1 MNIDLTKRVIDKF
14 IETYNKDVH
23 TQELEIIFNNVNIN
37 TDKLG
42 NILQFLTTEST
53 IKSEDLYILTI
64 FIDTYDKYSR
74 FVFESDKDI
83 LKTNCLNEKTNIVS
97 NTFPEEYTLE
107 KKEVVLPSYNIDII
121 NLKMNLKTEKEIDR
135 EDFIKHYKKFT
146 KKYRLKKRKRF
157 DFEDFYVDISVVKN
171 SSGNNILQSRINSS
185 NETIEI
191 EVEAKSKEIN
201 LEIVKNMINIGIKLN
216 QICNNGYYIFVNK
229 KDKGKILAEYNSIIR
244 NILPKTGKNIG
255 PKPISFTKKTISNM
269 IIPQEQIVESKL
281 EVKENKL
288 YYLITEKADGDR
300 YTLFINKESR
310 LFLINDNNDVLITGI
325 ELLDNEYNNSNIDGE
340 YIS

>member
-83 LKTNCLNEKTNIVS
+83 LKTHCLNEKTNIVS
-97 NTFPEEYTLE
+97 NTFHEEYTLE

-135 EDFIKHYKKFT
+135 EDFIKHYIKHK
-146 KKYRLKKRKRF
+146 
-157 DFEDFYVDISVVKN
+157 ED
-171 SSGNNILQSRINSS
+171 
-185 NETIEI
+185 
-191 EVEAKSKEIN
+191 
-201 LEIVKNMINIGIKLN
+201 KL
-216 QICNNGYYIFVNK
+216 
-229 KDKGKILAEYNSIIR
+229 
-244 NILPKTGKNIG
+244 
-255 PKPISFTKKTISNM
+255 
-269 IIPQEQIVESKL
+269 
-281 EVKENKL
+281 
-288 YYLITEKADGDR
+288 
-300 YTLFINKESR
+300 LFFS
-310 LFLINDNNDVLITGI
+310 D
-325 ELLDNEYNNSNIDGE
+325 
-340 YIS
+340 